1 MNDVVTDGV
10 LFYPFRYDRFRYSN
24 NDKGDEGEEEEEE
37 TEPATASQ
45 ATTTLDTSEG

>member
-1 MNDVVTDGV
+1 MWLLI
-10 LFYPFRYDRFRYSN
+10 LFYCPFRYDRFRYSN

-37 TEPATASQ
+37 AEPATGSQ

>member
-10 LFYPFRYDRFRYSN
+10 LYPYRYDRFRYSN